1 MLKRWSDFRRTQREI
16 LRASNVPTPIERTS
30 NVPTPIERDG
40 GDEPAQAAEP
50 SLLTDTLPLAA
61 DPPEPGRRRD
71 YGTAGR
77 PLNRQSPFYVGFV
90 GALGVFVA
98 YGLYRMLGQLTEV
111 ITLLIVSFFLTL
123 TLNPLVEALNKRR
136 MR

>member
-16 LRASNVPTPIERTS
+16 LRAS

-61 DPPEPGRRRD
+61 DPPEPGRH
-71 YGTAGR
+71 
-77 PLNRQSPFYVGFV
+77 
-90 GALGVFVA
+90 GARIEDIV
-98 YGLYRMLGQLTEV
+98 V
-111 ITLLIVSFFLTL
+111 ITDDGSER
-123 TLNPLVEALNKRR
+123 LNQRPRELAVLPTQTQAT
-136 MR
+136 